1 MRGATQGGPVLAVP
15 ERISIHAPHA
25 GRDVILNP
33 IPQEVALFQS
43 TRPMRGATI
52 SLTLRRSAALY
63 FNPRAPCGRDGLYGY
78 SRYLLPEFQSTRP
91 VRARLQLRQELHA
104 AKQISIH
111 APRAGATLQKP
122 TSYFHITI
130 SIHAPRAGA
139 TKSGSP
145 PCYTDSIAIHAPR
158 AGATEAI
165 KTFHEHGYIS
175 IHAPRAGATRRID
188 GVYRRVY
195 ISIHAPRAGATRD
208 HTLHGRIR
216 ANFNPRAPCGRDPV
230 PVDPVLAEL
239 QFQSTRPVRA
249 RLTGN
254 RYLSMDEIFQS
265 TRPVRARQYTKLFYT
280 LLRQKAIFRQ
290 FHAKRRLLKR
300 FSTYK
305 YRNTFLICSANRMGK
320 ICTLPLRTTRSLDL
334 PEGMSACSQSA
345 RFCFRTFFP
354 SSKTADYPAP
364 DP

>member
-63 FNPRAPCGRDGLYGY
+63 FNPRAPCGRD
-78 SRYLLPEFQSTRP
+78 Q
-91 VRARLQLRQELHA
+91 QLR
-104 AKQISIH
+104 
-111 APRAGATLQKP
+111 PAGA
-122 TSYFHITI
+122 
-130 SIHAPRAGA
+130 G
-139 TKSGSP
+139 
-145 PCYTDSIAIHAPR
+145 D
-158 AGATEAI
+158 
-165 KTFHEHGYIS
+165 
-175 IHAPRAGATRRID
+175 
-188 GVYRRVY
+188 
-195 ISIHAPRAGATRD
+195 RD
-208 HTLHGRIR
+208 
-216 ANFNPRAPCGRDPV
+216 FNPRAPCGRDLGV
-230 PVDPVLAEL
+230 KIGAKSD
-239 QFQSTRPVRA
+239 
-249 RLTGN
+249 
-254 RYLSMDEIFQS
+254 MIFQS
-265 TRPVRARQYTKLFYT
+265 TRPVRARQQKYTKLFYT